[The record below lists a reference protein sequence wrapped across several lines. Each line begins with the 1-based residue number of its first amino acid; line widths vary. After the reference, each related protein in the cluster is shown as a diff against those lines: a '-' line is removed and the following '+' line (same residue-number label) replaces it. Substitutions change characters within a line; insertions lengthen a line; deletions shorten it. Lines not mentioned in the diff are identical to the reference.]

1 MINSLLNFSVR
12 QRLLVLLA
20 MLILSGFGWLS
31 LRQIP
36 IDAFPDVTNV
46 QVQVLATAGGMSPP
60 DMEKLVTRPIEIEL
74 AGLPKLAEVRS
85 VSKIGLCVIT
95 VVFEDGVDDYFARQ
109 LVFERLSGARDKLPA
124 GVEVQLGPIST
135 GLGEIYQYTLVSKDK
150 KYDATELR
158 TIQQYIVR
166 PILRTV
172 PGVTDVNSFGGQV
185 KQYQVL
191 IKPDRLTSYGI
202 TLQQVFEAL
211 EKNNANA
218 SGNFIEHGSE
228 QYVVRGL
235 GLVKDTK
242 DIENIIVVTHAH
254 APVYVRDVAD
264 VVIGAEL
271 RQGALTA
278 NGEGEAVAGI
288 VLMLKGA
295 SGRDV
300 VNGVKEKLP
309 AIRKALPPGVE
320 LVPYYDRTDLV
331 KKAIH
336 TVTTA
341 LQEGAI
347 LVFIILI
354 VLLADIRSA
363 IIVTL
368 VLPLAALFAFIM
380 MRWYGMSANL
390 MSLGGLAIG
399 IGMMVDGAVVMVEN
413 IHRHLTE
420 KPDDAKQHAHA
431 TRVAQTSESAV
442 SRISKSAAAKPFQ
455 CPADLEVGDTAGLET
470 CATTLASG
478 SARHAGKTEV
488 VLYAAKEVG
497 RPIVFGIFIII
508 VVFLPLFTLEGFEG
522 KMFSPLAFTISFALL
537 GSLFL
542 SLTLVPMLCTVF
554 LKQAPQ
560 EHDPFHIRWLKHIY
574 LLLLKPCVRHPWLV
588 VITAVLALA
597 GALALVP
604 RIGTEFLPTLD
615 EGAISIKL
623 ARLPSISLPQS
634 LELAGRVERIVKQFP
649 EVIDVVSR
657 TGRADIAS
665 DPEGVDASDVT
676 VTLKPREQW
685 TSAATKDELV
695 DKMREAVAQVPGVA
709 ASFTQPIALRV
720 DELVSGV
727 KSAIGIKIFGDDLEV
742 LKTKA
747 EAVARV
753 LGKVHGAADI
763 NVEKV
768 SGLAYLQIEIDRDK
782 LARYG
787 INVADVQEVV
797 ETAIG
802 GKEAT
807 KVYEG
812 QKVFGLAVRFPES
825 ARSDVSPIRQILI
838 ASPQGA
844 LIPLGQLAHV
854 YVTEGPAQI
863 SREMAQ
869 RRIVVECNVT
879 DRDIGGFVKEAQQ
892 KIDAAVKL
900 PPGYYLTWGGQFEN
914 QQRAMKRF
922 AIVVPITIAAIFLLL
937 FGSFNS
943 VKQALLIILNIP
955 FALIGGILALL
966 IGHFNISVSASVG
979 FIALFGVAVLN
990 GIVMVSYFN
999 ELRREGMNVELA
1011 VIKGAVLRLRPVLI
1025 TASVAALGLVPMLFA
1040 TGPGSEIQKPLA
1052 AVVIGGLIS
1061 STLLTLFLL
1070 PTLYKVFEREPIN
1083 DTLVHLP
1090 EPPSTKEL

>member
-1 MINSLLNFSVR
+1 MINAILNFSVR

-20 MLILSGFGWLS
+20 ALILAGSGWLS

-74 AGLPKLAEVRS
+74 AGLPRLADVRS

-135 GLGEIYQYTLVSKDK
+135 GLGEIYQYTLVSRDK

-191 IKPDRLTSYGI
+191 VKPDRLASYGI

-235 GLVKDTK
+235 GLVKSIQ

-254 APVYVRDVAD
+254 APVFVRDVAD

-271 RQGALTA
+271 RQGALTV

-309 AIRKALPPGVE
+309 AIRKALPAGVE

-347 LVFIILI
+347 LVLIILI

-380 MRWYGMSANL
+380 MRWYGLSANL

-413 IHRHLTE
+413 IHRHLTG
-420 KPDDAKQHAHA
+420 KPDEVKQHAHA
-431 TRVAQTSESAV
+431 S
-442 SRISKSAAAKPFQ
+442 
-455 CPADLEVGDTAGLET
+455 
-470 CATTLASG
+470 
-478 SARHAGKTEV
+478 KTEI

-508 VVFLPLFTLEGFEG
+508 VVFLPLFTLQGFEG

-537 GSLFL
+537 GSLIL

-560 EHDPFHIRWLKHIY
+560 EHDPWHIRWLKNIY
-574 LLLLKPCVRHPWLV
+574 LVLLQPCVRHPWLV
-588 VITAVLALA
+588 VIPAVLALA

-634 LELAGRVERIVKQFP
+634 IELAGRVERIVKQFP

-685 TSAATKDELV
+685 TTAKTKDELV
-695 DKMREAVAQVPGVA
+695 EKMRAAVAQVPGVA

-727 KSAIGIKIFGDDLEV
+727 KSAIGIKIFGDDLDV
-742 LKTKA
+742 LKVKA
-747 EAVARV
+747 EALARV
-753 LGKVHGAADI
+753 LGKVRGAADI

-807 KVYEG
+807 KIYEG

-879 DRDIGGFVKEAQQ
+879 DRDIGGFVKESQS

-914 QQRAMKRF
+914 QQRAMRRF
-922 AIVVPITIAAIFLLL
+922 SIVVPITIAAIFLLL

-966 IGHFNISVSASVG
+966 IGGFNMSVSASVG

-999 ELRREGMNVELA
+999 ELRREGIPIESA
-1011 VIKGAVLRLRPVLI
+1011 VLKGAVLRLRPVLI

-1061 STLLTLFLL
+1061 STLLTLFML
-1070 PTLYKVFEREPIN
+1070 PALYKVFERDNAEAK
-1083 DTLVHLP
+1083 TVHLP
-1090 EPPSTKEL
+1090 EPPATTELQ

>member
-1 MINSLLNFSVR
+1 MINPILNFSVR
-12 QRLLVLLA
+12 QRLLVVLA
-20 MLILSGFGWLS
+20 TLILTGFGWLS

-74 AGLPKLAEVRS
+74 AGLPKLTEVRS

-95 VVFEDGVDDYFARQ
+95 VVFEDNVDDYFARQ

-124 GVEVQLGPIST
+124 GVDVQLGPIST

-172 PGVTDVNSFGGQV
+172 PGVTDVNSFGGLV

-242 DIENIIVVTHAH
+242 DIENIIVATHEH

-271 RQGALTA
+271 RQGAVTA

-300 VNGVKEKLP
+300 VNAVKEKLP
-309 AIRKALPPGVE
+309 AIQKALPKGVE
-320 LVPYYDRTDLV
+320 LVPFYDRTDLV

-336 TVTTA
+336 TVTKA
-341 LQEGAI
+341 LMEGSI
-347 LVFIILI
+347 FVLIILI

-380 MRWYGMSANL
+380 MRWYGISANL

-420 KPDDAKQHAHA
+420 KPEDAKKHAHA
-431 TRVAQTSESAV
+431 S
-442 SRISKSAAAKPFQ
+442 
-455 CPADLEVGDTAGLET
+455 
-470 CATTLASG
+470 
-478 SARHAGKTEV
+478 KTEV

-537 GSLFL
+537 GSLIL

-554 LKQAPQ
+554 LKQVPH
-560 EHDPFHIRWLKHIY
+560 EHDPFHIRWLKHAY
-574 LLLLKPCVRHPWLV
+574 LVLLKPCVRHPWLV
-588 VITAVLALA
+588 VLTAVLALA

-604 RIGTEFLPTLD
+604 RIGSEFLPTLD
-615 EGAISIKL
+615 EGCVGLQTFRI
-623 ARLPSISLPQS
+623 PSISLPQS
-634 LELAGRVERIVKQFP
+634 LELQGRAERILKQFP
-649 EVIDVVSR
+649 EVIDVVSK

-665 DPEGVDASDVT
+665 DPMGVEISDVI
-676 VTLKPREQW
+676 VTLKPREEW
-685 TSAATKDELV
+685 RVKTKEELV
-695 DKMREAVAQVPGVA
+695 DKMRDAMAELPGVA
-709 ASFTQPIALRV
+709 SSFSQPIALRV

-727 KSAIGIKIFGDDLEV
+727 KSAIGIKIFGDDLAV
-742 LKTKA
+742 LKDKA

-753 LGKVHGAADI
+753 LGKVPGAADI

-863 SREMAQ
+863 SREQAQ

-879 DRDIGGFVKEAQQ
+879 DRDIGSFVKEAQQ

-900 PPGYYLTWGGQFEN
+900 PPGYFLTWGGQFEN

-922 AIVVPITIAAIFLLL
+922 SIVVPITIAAIFLLL

-955 FALIGGILALL
+955 FALIGGILALI

-990 GIVMVSYFN
+990 GVVMVSYFN

-1011 VIKGAVLRLRPVLI
+1011 VIKGAILRLRPVLI

-1070 PTLYKVFEREPIN
+1070 PTLYKVFEREMVK
-1083 DTLVHLP
+1083 DTVIHLP
-1090 EPPSTKEL
+1090 EPPSTTEL

>member
-1 MINSLLNFSVR
+1 MINLILNFSVR

-20 MLILSGFGWLS
+20 TLVLAGFGVLAVK
-31 LRQIP
+31 QIP

-74 AGLPKLAEVRS
+74 AGLPRLTEVRS
-85 VSKIGLCVIT
+85 VSKIGLSVIT
-95 VVFEDGVDDYFARQ
+95 VVFEDNVDDYFARQ

-172 PGVTDVNSFGGQV
+172 PGVTDVNSFGGLV

-191 IKPDRLTSYGI
+191 VKPDRLTSYGI

-242 DIENIIVVTHAH
+242 DIENIIVATHEH

-271 RQGALTA
+271 RQGAVTA
-278 NGEGEAVAGI
+278 NGEGEVVAGI

-295 SGRDV
+295 SGREV
-300 VNGVKEKLP
+300 VNAVKEKLP
-309 AIRKALPPGVE
+309 AIQKALPKGVE
-320 LVPYYDRTDLV
+320 LVPFYDRTDLV
-331 KKAIH
+331 KKAID
-336 TVTTA
+336 TVMKA

-347 LVFIILI
+347 FVFIILI
-354 VLLADIRSA
+354 VLLADVRSA

-380 MRWYGMSANL
+380 MRWYGLSANL

-413 IHRHLTE
+413 VHRHLTE
-420 KPDDAKQHAHA
+420 KPDESGKHA
-431 TRVAQTSESAV
+431 
-442 SRISKSAAAKPFQ
+442 
-455 CPADLEVGDTAGLET
+455 
-470 CATTLASG
+470 
-478 SARHAGKTEV
+478 HAGKTEI

-508 VVFLPLFTLEGFEG
+508 VVFLPLFTLQGFEG

-537 GSLFL
+537 GSLVL

-554 LKQAPQ
+554 LKQASH
-560 EHDPFHIRWLKHIY
+560 ERDPFHIRWLKRAY
-574 LLLLKPCVRHPWLV
+574 LAVLKPCVRHPWLGV
-588 VITAVLALA
+588 VTAVLALA

-615 EGAISIKL
+615 EGCVGLQTFRI
-623 ARLPSISLPQS
+623 PSISLPQS
-634 LELAGRVERIVKQFP
+634 LELQGRAERILKRFP
-649 EVIDVVSR
+649 EVIDVVSK

-665 DPEGVDASDVT
+665 DPMGVEISDVI
-676 VTLKPREQW
+676 VTLKPREEW
-685 TSAATKDELV
+685 TTAKTKDELV
-695 DKMREAVAQVPGVA
+695 DKMRDAMAKLPGVA
-709 ASFTQPIALRV
+709 SSFSQPIALRV

-742 LKTKA
+742 LKTRA

-753 LGKVHGAADI
+753 LSGVRGAADI

-787 INVADVQEVV
+787 INVADVQQVV

-844 LIPLGQLAHV
+844 LIPLGQLARV
-854 YVTEGPAQI
+854 SVTEGPAQI

-869 RRIVVECNVT
+869 RRIVIECNVAG
-879 DRDIGGFVKEAQQ
+879 RDMGSFVKEAQQ

-900 PPGYYLTWGGQFEN
+900 PPGYWMTWGGQFEN

-922 AIVVPITIAAIFLLL
+922 SIVVPITIAVIFLLL

-943 VKQALLIILNIP
+943 LKQALLIILNIP

-966 IGHFNISVSASVG
+966 LGHFNISVSASVG

-990 GIVMVSYFN
+990 GVVMVSYFN

-1011 VIKGAVLRLRPVLI
+1011 VIQGAILRLRPVLI

-1070 PTLYKVFEREPIN
+1070 PTLYRVFERAPLK
-1083 DTLVHLP
+1083 DTALPLP

>member
-1 MINSLLNFSVR
+1 MINSILNFSVR
-12 QRLLVLLA
+12 QRMLVILA
-20 MLILSGFGWLS
+20 SLTLAGFGWMS
-31 LRQIP
+31 LKQIP

-74 AGLPKLAEVRS
+74 AGLPKLTEVRS

-95 VVFEDGVDDYFARQ
+95 VVFEDSVDDYFARQ
-109 LVFERLSGARDKLPA
+109 LVFERLSGVRDKLPQ
-124 GVEVQLGPIST
+124 GVEVQLGPVST

-172 PGVTDVNSFGGQV
+172 PGVTDVNSFGGLV

-211 EKNNANA
+211 AKNNANA

-242 DIENIIVVTHAH
+242 DIENIIVATHEH
-254 APVYVRDVAD
+254 AAVYVRDVAD
-264 VVIGAEL
+264 VVVGAEL
-271 RQGALTA
+271 RQGAVTA
-278 NGEGEAVAGI
+278 NGEGETVAGI

-300 VNGVKEKLP
+300 VNAVKEKLP
-309 AIRKALPPGVE
+309 AIQKALPKGVE
-320 LVPYYDRTDLV
+320 LVPFYDRTNLV

-336 TVTTA
+336 TVTKA

-347 LVFIILI
+347 FVFIILI
-354 VLLADIRSA
+354 VLLADVRSA

-380 MRWYGMSANL
+380 MHWYGMSANL

-420 KPDDAKQHAHA
+420 KPDDAKKHA
-431 TRVAQTSESAV
+431 
-442 SRISKSAAAKPFQ
+442 
-455 CPADLEVGDTAGLET
+455 
-470 CATTLASG
+470 
-478 SARHAGKTEV
+478 HAGKTEI

-537 GSLFL
+537 GSLIL
-542 SLTLVPMLCTVF
+542 SLTLVPMLCTYF
-554 LKQAPQ
+554 LKQVPH
-560 EHDPFHIRWLKHIY
+560 EHDPFHIRWLKNGY
-574 LLLLKPCVRHPWLV
+574 LVLLKPCVRRPWLV
-588 VITAVLALA
+588 VIPAVLALA
-597 GALALVP
+597 GAFALVP

-615 EGAISIKL
+615 EGCVGLQTFRI
-623 ARLPSISLPQS
+623 PSISLPQS
-634 LELAGRVERIVKQFP
+634 LELQGRAERILKSFP
-649 EVIDVVSR
+649 EVVDVVSK

-665 DPEGVDASDVT
+665 DPMGVEISDVI
-676 VTLKPREQW
+676 VTLKPREEW
-685 TSAATKDELV
+685 TTAKTKDELV
-695 DKMREAVAQVPGVA
+695 EKMREAMAELPGVA
-709 ASFTQPIALRV
+709 SSFSQPIALRV

-727 KSAIGIKIFGDDLEV
+727 KSAIGIKIFGDDLAV
-742 LKTKA
+742 LKEKA

-753 LGKVHGAADI
+753 LGNVRGAADV

-782 LARYG
+782 IARHG

-879 DRDIGGFVKEAQQ
+879 DRDIGSFVAEAKQ
-892 KIDAAVKL
+892 KIDAAVKF
-900 PPGYYLTWGGQFEN
+900 PPGYFVTWGGQFEN

-922 AIVVPITIAAIFLLL
+922 SIVVPITIGAIFLLL
-937 FGSFNS
+937 FSSFNS
-943 VKQALLIILNIP
+943 VKQALLIIMNIP
-955 FALIGGILALL
+955 FALIGGILALV
-966 IGHFNISVSASVG
+966 IGHFNMSVSASVG

-999 ELRREGMNVELA
+999 ELRRKGITVELA

-1061 STLLTLFLL
+1061 STLLTLFML
-1070 PTLYKVFEREPIN
+1070 PTLYKVFEREKVK
-1083 DTLVHLP
+1083 DMAVRLP
-1090 EPPSTKEL
+1090 EPPATTEL

>member
-1 MINSLLNFSVR
+1 MINPILNFSVR
-12 QRLLVLLA
+12 QRLLVILA
-20 MLILSGFGWLS
+20 TMVLAGFGVLAIK
-31 LRQIP
+31 QIP

-60 DMEKLVTRPIEIEL
+60 DMEKLVTRIIEIEL
-74 AGLPKLAEVRS
+74 AGLPRLSEVRS

-109 LVFERLSGARDKLPA
+109 LVFERLSGARDKLPK

-158 TIQQYIVR
+158 TIQQYIGR
-166 PILRTV
+166 PLLRSV
-172 PGVTDVNSFGGQV
+172 PGVTVVNSFGGLV

-242 DIENIIVVTHAH
+242 DIENIIVATHEH

-271 RQGALTA
+271 RQGAVTV

-288 VLMLKGA
+288 VLALKGA

-309 AIRKALPPGVE
+309 AIQKALPKGVE

-336 TVTTA
+336 TVTKA

-347 LVFIILI
+347 FVFIILI

-380 MRWYGMSANL
+380 MKWYGLSANL

-420 KPDDAKQHAHA
+420 KPEEHKKH
-431 TRVAQTSESAV
+431 E
-442 SRISKSAAAKPFQ
+442 
-455 CPADLEVGDTAGLET
+455 
-470 CATTLASG
+470 
-478 SARHAGKTEV
+478 HAGKTEI

-522 KMFSPLAFTISFALL
+522 KMFSPLAFTISFGLL
-537 GSLFL
+537 GSLIL
-542 SLTLVPMLCTVF
+542 SLTFVPMLCTYF
-554 LKQAPQ
+554 LKQVPH
-560 EHDPFHIRWLKHIY
+560 EHDPFHIRWLKHTY
-574 LLLLKPCVRHPWLV
+574 LVLLKPCVRRPWLV
-588 VITAVLALA
+588 VLPAVLALA

-615 EGAISIKL
+615 EGAVSIKL
-623 ARLPSISLPQS
+623 QRLPSISLPQS
-634 LELAGRVERIVKQFP
+634 LELCGRVERIVKQLP

-665 DPEGVDASDVT
+665 DPEGVNSSDIT

-685 TSAATKDELV
+685 TTAKTKEELV
-695 DKMREAVAQVPGVA
+695 DKMREAVAEIPGVA

-727 KSAIGIKIFGDDLEV
+727 KSAIGIKIFGDDLDV

-753 LGKVHGAADI
+753 LGKVRGAADI

-768 SGLAYLQIEIDRDK
+768 SGLAYLQIEIDRSK
-782 LARYG
+782 IARYG
-787 INVADVQEVV
+787 INVADIQQVV

-838 ASPQGA
+838 ATPQGA
-844 LIPLGQLAHV
+844 LIPLGQLAKV

-879 DRDIGGFVKEAQQ
+879 DRDIGGFVKEAQA

-900 PPGYYLTWGGQFEN
+900 PPGYLMTWGGQFEN

-922 AIVVPITIAAIFLLL
+922 SIVVPITIAAIFLLL

-955 FALIGGILALL
+955 FALIGGILALV

-1011 VIKGAVLRLRPVLI
+1011 VVKGAILRLRPVLI

-1061 STLLTLFLL
+1061 STLLTLFML
-1070 PTLYKVFEREPIN
+1070 PTLYNVFERQGEEREE
-1083 DTLVHLP
+1083 TEV
-1090 EPPSTKEL
+1090 

>member
-1 MINSLLNFSVR
+1 MIHSILSFSVR
-12 QRLLVLLA
+12 QRMLVLLA
-20 MLILSGFGWLS
+20 TVVLAGFGSLS
-31 LRQIP
+31 LRRIP

-46 QVQVLATAGGMSPP
+46 QVQVLGTAGGMSPP

-74 AGLPKLAEVRS
+74 AGLPKLTEVRS

-95 VVFEDGVDDYFARQ
+95 VVFEDNVDDYFARQ
-109 LVFERLSGARDKLPA
+109 LVFERLSGARGKLPA

-172 PGVTDVNSFGGQV
+172 PGVTDVNSFGGLV

-191 IKPDRLTSYGI
+191 IKPDRLTSYGV

-218 SGNFIEHGSE
+218 SGNFIDHGSE
-228 QYVVRGL
+228 QYVVRSL

-242 DIENIIVVTHAH
+242 DIENIIVATHEH

-271 RQGALTA
+271 RQGAVTA

-295 SGRDV
+295 SGREV
-300 VNGVKEKLP
+300 VNAVKEKLP
-309 AIRKALPPGVE
+309 AIQKALPKGVE
-320 LVPYYDRTDLV
+320 LVPFYDRTDLV
-331 KKAIH
+331 KKAIL
-336 TVTTA
+336 TVTQA
-341 LQEGAI
+341 LGEGAVF
-347 LVFIILI
+347 VFIILI

-380 MRWYGMSANL
+380 MKWYGLSANL

-413 IHRHLTE
+413 VHRHLT
-420 KPDDAKQHAHA
+420 DRRD
-431 TRVAQTSESAV
+431 ES
-442 SRISKSAAAKPFQ
+442 RKH
-455 CPADLEVGDTAGLET
+455 
-470 CATTLASG
+470 
-478 SARHAGKTEV
+478 RHAGKSEI
-488 VLYAAKEVG
+488 VLHAAKEVG

-537 GSLFL
+537 GSLIL

-554 LKQAPQ
+554 LKEDPR
-560 EHDPFHIRWLKHIY
+560 EHDPFHIRWLKSGY
-574 LLLLKPCVRHPWLV
+574 LRLLKPCVKHPWLV
-588 VITAVLALA
+588 AIPAVLALA
-597 GALALVP
+597 GAFALVP

-615 EGAISIKL
+615 EGCVGLQTFRI
-623 ARLPSISLPQS
+623 PSISLPQS
-634 LELAGRVERIVKQFP
+634 LELQGRAERILKQFP
-649 EVIDVVSR
+649 EVIDVVSK

-665 DPEGVDASDVT
+665 DPMGVEISDVI
-676 VTLKPREQW
+676 VTLKPREEW
-685 TSAATKDELV
+685 TTAKTKDELV
-695 DKMREAVAQVPGVA
+695 DRMRDAMAELPGVA
-709 ASFTQPIALRV
+709 SSFSQPIALRV

-727 KSAIGIKIFGDDLEV
+727 KSAVGIKIFGDDLDV
-742 LKTKA
+742 LKTKG

-753 LGKVHGAADI
+753 LADVRGAADI

-782 LARYG
+782 IARYG
-787 INVADVQEVV
+787 INVADVQQVV

-825 ARSDVSPIRQILI
+825 ARSDVSSIRQILI
-838 ASPQGA
+838 TSPQGA
-844 LIPLGQLAHV
+844 LIPLGQLANVH
-854 YVTEGPAQI
+854 VTEGPAQI

-892 KIDAAVKL
+892 KIEAVVKL
-900 PPGYYLTWGGQFEN
+900 PPGYFLTWGGQFEN
-914 QQRAMKRF
+914 QQRATKRF
-922 AIVVPITIAAIFLLL
+922 GIVVPLTIAAIFLLL

-955 FALIGGILALL
+955 FALIGGILALV
-966 IGHFNISVSASVG
+966 IGHFNMSVSASVG

-999 ELRREGMNVELA
+999 ELRREGIAIELA
-1011 VIKGAVLRLRPVLI
+1011 VVKGAVLRLRPVLI
-1025 TASVAALGLVPMLFA
+1025 TAGVAALGLVPMLFA

-1070 PTLYKVFEREPIN
+1070 PTFYKVFER
-1083 DTLVHLP
+1083 DTVESRFKDSLSDSA
-1090 EPPSTKEL
+1090 PSPMS